1 MTAADRLSAIL
12 ARLEGLG
19 CRPRGRNGS
28 WSACCPAHEDKRPSL
43 SLREAEDGRVLIYC
57 HAGCRPVDI
66 LDKLGL
72 TWADMFPPRERRN
85 GHERLQRGSRGPAAA
100 EKGPSGWPDEEAA
113 FAWLRRK
120 TGISKVEAVG
130 LGVRYQDGAL
140 VLTWPGVAARMV
152 RRGPSEHWLWEAE
165 EHEGRRPDLWPL
177 PIFPPRTVW
186 LTEGASDCLAL
197 RAAGLPAYASVK
209 GASRDLRRAFAAL
222 RQAGVEEVVLAFDI
236 DTAGRDGA
244 EKAVKAAAEA
254 GLKVRWL
261 ELPGALALAGGKD
274 VCDLLATLGGS
285 PKRLREVA
293 EGLAREAP
301 VPGEGGPFGFVPTIY
316 RAVGTKR
323 EARAAELQARAKE
336 DGAGLALPSLPLL
349 GQGGVILKGLS
360 HLLSGYPKAGK
371 TELLAR
377 AVTEWQSE
385 SILWLT
391 EEPESIWEA
400 RLGRLPESYSH
411 VTLYFALGC
420 RREELLERIAGGDEG
435 VVILDTSKLLGLE
448 DTNDAA
454 EVTRV
459 LTPFI
464 ATCRERGK
472 TLVLV
477 HHERKGGGQHGEG
490 ISGSHAFLGLVDVAL
505 ELLRDDKSPN
515 RRLLRGYGRVVP
527 IRELAYEMGE
537 DGTLVALGDPTA
549 LALLAVQERARALLT
564 EEWQTLGDIM
574 AAMGDPRPSDEQVR
588 RALNALVEGGLAERD
603 PPPGVKGNRAHRWRL
618 PSRFVPTAQ
627 SLIGTERNGGQ
638 PEVGGGDGADLV
650 FEPEEDAAA

>member
-1 MTAADRLSAIL
+1 MLERL
-12 ARLEGLG
+12 GLG
-19 CRPRGRNGS
+19 
-28 WSACCPAHEDKRPSL
+28 
-43 SLREAEDGRVLIYC
+43 
-57 HAGCRPVDI
+57 
-66 LDKLGL
+66 
-72 TWADMFPPRERRN
+72 WADLFPPRERRN
-85 GHERLQRGSRGPAAA
+85 GHQHPEKGGRGPAAA
-100 EKGPSGWPDEEAA
+100 EKGPSGWPDEDAA
-113 FAWLRRK
+113 FGWLHRK
-120 TGISKVEAVG
+120 CGVPRVMATG
-130 LGVRYQDGAL
+130 LGVRFQDGAL
-140 VLTWPGVAARMV
+140 CLTWPAIAARMV
-152 RRGPSEHWLWEAE
+152 RRGPGERWLWEAE

-177 PIFPPRTVW
+177 PIFPPRTIW
-186 LTEGASDCLAL
+186 LTEGATDTLAL

-209 GASRDLRRAFAAL
+209 GASRDLRRAFRAL
-222 RQAGVEEVVLAFDI
+222 REAGVDEVVLAFDI

-244 EKAVKAAAEA
+244 EKAEKAAAEA
-254 GLKVRWL
+254 GLRMRRL
-261 ELPGALALAGGKD
+261 ELPQALALAGGKD
-274 VCDLLATLGGS
+274 ICDLLATLGGS

-301 VPGEGGPFGFVPTIY
+301 VPDEGGPFGFVPTIY

-336 DGAGLALPSLPLL
+336 GGASVALPSLPLL

-377 AVTEWQSE
+377 AVAEWQGE
-385 SILWLT
+385 TVLWLT

-400 RLGRLPESYSH
+400 RLARLPESYSH

-420 RREELLERIAGGDEG
+420 RREELLERIAGGDET

-459 LTPFI
+459 LTPLI

-537 DGTLVALGDPTA
+537 DGSLLALGDPTA

-574 AAMGDPRPSDEQVR
+574 AAMGDPKPSDEQVR

-618 PSRFVPTAQ
+618 RFGFVPTAQ
-627 SLIGTERNGGQ
+627 SLIGTKPN
-638 PEVGGGDGADLV
+638 DGRPGAGEADVV
-650 FEPEEDAAA
+650 FEPEEGAAA